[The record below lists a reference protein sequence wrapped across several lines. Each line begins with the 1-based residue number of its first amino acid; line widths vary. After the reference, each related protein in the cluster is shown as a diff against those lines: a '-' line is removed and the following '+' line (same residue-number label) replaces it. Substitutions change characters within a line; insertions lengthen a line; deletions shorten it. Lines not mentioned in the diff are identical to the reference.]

1 MLLQLSLTRGPS
13 AATFYYDH
21 RSQTCQRS
29 ALRHEECQMGN
40 VVFTDR
46 ELDLM
51 GVLWEHGPSTV
62 AEVRERLP
70 DELAYTTVLTIL
82 RTLEEKGHVRHEAEG
97 RAYRYHAL
105 VPRGEARVS
114 AVDRITRKLF
124 AGSTET
130 LLTHL
135 VSDQELT
142 EEQLERIRALL
153 DVRLGGEGE

>member
-1 MLLQLSLTRGPS
+1 
-13 AATFYYDH
+13 
-21 RSQTCQRS
+21 
-29 ALRHEECQMGN
+29 MGD

-70 DELAYTTVLTIL
+70 VALAYTTVLTIL
-82 RTLEEKGHVRHEAEG
+82 RTLEEKGHIGHEEEG

-105 VPRGEARVS
+105 VERGEARVS
-114 AVDRITRKLF
+114 AVGRITEKLF
-124 AGSTET
+124 AGRADL

-135 VSDQELT
+135 VSDQELSD
-142 EEQLERIRALL
+142 EQLARIRALL
-153 DVRLGGEGE
+153 DERLGKGEGEG